1 MTLMKRTLILSLILL
16 VVIAN
21 SGASSANDYPTR
33 PVRVLVGYP
42 AGGSTDIVAR
52 IICEWLTNR
61 LGQSFYVE
69 NRPGDSNNLATQAAI
84 SAAPDGYTLYLVNA
98 SNFINQSLFTKLP
111 FNFLR
116 DMAPVSGVL
125 RVPQVLEVHPS
136 VPARTV
142 TEFIAYA
149 KANPGKL
156 NMASSG
162 VGTAIHLAGELF
174 KTMAGVE
181 IVHIPYKGTPPA
193 LTDVIAGH
201 VQVIFDTLPSAVEY
215 IRTGRLRAL
224 GVTTSER
231 APMMANIPAIAETV
245 PGYDL
250 SAVSGI
256 GAPRGTPPEVIAKLN
271 SAINAGLADPAVKAR
286 LIQLGGILITGSAE
300 DFGKLSAREVEMWG
314 KVITAAGA
322 KVN

>member
-1 MTLMKRTLILSLILL
+1 MTRINRSLVAALAF
-16 VVIAN
+16 VSMIA
-21 SGASSANDYPTR
+21 SPLAGRADTYPSK
-33 PVRVLVGYP
+33 PVRMLVGYP

-52 IICEWLTNR
+52 LICEWLGSQ

-69 NRPGDSNNLATQAAI
+69 NRPGDSNNLATQAAL

-98 SNFINQSLFTKLP
+98 SNFINQSLFPQLS

-116 DMAPVSGVL
+116 DTAPVSGIL

-136 VPARTV
+136 VPAHSV
-142 TEFIAYA
+142 SEFIAYA

-181 IVHIPYKGTPPA
+181 IVHVPYKGTPPA
-193 LTDVIAGH
+193 MTDVLAGR
-201 VQVIFDTLPSAVEY
+201 VEVIFDTLPSATEH
-215 IRTGRLRAL
+215 IRAGRLRAL

-231 APMMANIPAIAETV
+231 APLMPNLPAIAETV

-250 SAVSGI
+250 SSVSGV
-256 GAPRGTPPEVIAKLN
+256 GAPRGTPPEVVDKLN
-271 SAINAGLADPAVKAR
+271 AAINAGLVNPTLRAR
-286 LIQLGGILITGSAE
+286 LVQLGGIMIHGSAA
-300 DFGKLSAREVEMWG
+300 DFGKLSVREVEMWG
-314 KVITAAGA
+314 RVITGA
-322 KVN
+322 KAN